1 MSRVGQSSRAL
12 CPFFHISLKK
22 HYTKMAAMNDN
33 VYARVRDKMREQN
46 FSEQEIEAL
55 DNARGLL
62 KTYGKCHLNYARAV

>member
-1 MSRVGQSSRAL
+1 
-12 CPFFHISLKK
+12 
-22 HYTKMAAMNDN
+22 MAAMNDN

-62 KTYGKCHLNYARAV
+62 KTYGNVI

>member
-1 MSRVGQSSRAL
+1 
-12 CPFFHISLKK
+12 
-22 HYTKMAAMNDN
+22 MAAMNDN